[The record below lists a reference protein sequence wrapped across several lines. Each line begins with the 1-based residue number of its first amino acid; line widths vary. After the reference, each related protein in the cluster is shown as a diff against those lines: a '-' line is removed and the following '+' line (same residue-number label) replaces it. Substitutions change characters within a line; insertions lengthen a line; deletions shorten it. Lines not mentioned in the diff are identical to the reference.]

1 MKKILICAIAL
12 FCLTTSTTAQTA
24 KEVQKQRKEIYKM
37 SKEELNQKAT
47 KDARKAAKEYKKEGW
62 KAAPGALPLEKQLDR
77 LSLSD
82 EDGGGRGY
90 VSKISDGRSH
100 EHRRKL

>member
-1 MKKILICAIAL
+1 MKKILISAIAL

-47 KDARKAAKEYKKEGW
+47 KGSRRT
-62 KAAPGALPLEKQLDR
+62 APGEAAGP
-77 LSLSD
+77 SLSD

-90 VSKISDGRSH
+90 VSKISDGRGH

>member
-37 SKEELNQKAT
+37 SKEELKAHPIIQG
-47 KDARKAAKEYKKEGW
+47 EN
-62 KAAPGALPLEKQLDR
+62 
-77 LSLSD
+77 SL
-82 EDGGGRGY
+82 
-90 VSKISDGRSH
+90 I
-100 EHRRKL
+100 L

>member
-47 KDARKAAKEYKKEGW
+47 
-62 KAAPGALPLEKQLDR
+62 
-77 LSLSD
+77 
-82 EDGGGRGY
+82 
-90 VSKISDGRSH
+90 
-100 EHRRKL
+100 